1 MVSIGNPLPFEIRV
15 FGTLNSPGHLALW
28 LSTILL
34 LFLHFR
40 TRITLAIL
48 PLVVLVLLITLVRS
62 AAGSVIMGLVVAGF
76 MGRPGM
82 FRLLGTGLVACVLVL
97 AGLSAFDPSVGDRV
111 ISRLDTVQDL
121 GEDGSARARAE
132 IYARAP
138 DLLQEYPFG
147 TGIGSTGRG
156 AVGQNSGPVV
166 FDAGPLEVFVTFGWV
181 GGAVYLVGFILIM
194 LQAIIAARVSRS
206 PAALAL
212 AVAVV
217 GGSSI
222 LIFSNISGFL
232 AAVLWT
238 CAAYAATLGIA
249 ARHQPRVRA

>member
-1 MVSIGNPLPFEIRV
+1 
-15 FGTLNSPGHLALW
+15 
-28 LSTILL
+28 
-34 LFLHFR
+34 
-40 TRITLAIL
+40 
-48 PLVVLVLLITLVRS
+48 
-62 AAGSVIMGLVVAGF
+62 
-76 MGRPGM
+76 
-82 FRLLGTGLVACVLVL
+82 
-97 AGLSAFDPSVGDRV
+97 
-111 ISRLDTVQDL
+111 
-121 GEDGSARARAE
+121 
-132 IYARAP
+132 
-138 DLLQEYPFG
+138 
-147 TGIGSTGRG
+147 
-156 AVGQNSGPVV
+156 
-166 FDAGPLEVFVTFGWV
+166 LEVFVTFGWV